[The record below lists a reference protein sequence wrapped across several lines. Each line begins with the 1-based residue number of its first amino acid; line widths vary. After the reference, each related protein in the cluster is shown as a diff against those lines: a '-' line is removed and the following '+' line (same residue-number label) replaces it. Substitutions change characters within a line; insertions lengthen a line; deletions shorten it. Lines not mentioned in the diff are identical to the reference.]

1 MPAGIDAQLNFQRT
15 DQSNA
20 PTAIRRAWQRAL
32 RGIEWCDKEYMY
44 RQADV
49 ISLHL
54 PLTIETQNLIGVDQ
68 LELMKPEAVL
78 INTSRG
84 GIINEADLY
93 KVMQRGHLS
102 GAAIDV
108 FTNEP
113 YSGPLTEI
121 ERCILTAHMGS
132 MSDDCRELMEVQ
144 ATEEAVRFVCGQP
157 LMHQVPPDEYDLQK
171 HVLDKA

>member
-1 MPAGIDAQLNFQRT
+1 M
-15 DQSNA
+15 
-20 PTAIRRAWQRAL
+20 
-32 RGIEWCDKEYMY
+32 
-44 RQADV
+44 
-49 ISLHL
+49 HL
-54 PLTIETQNLIGVDQ
+54 PLTIETENLIGAEQ

-84 GIINEADLY
+84 GIINEIDLY
-93 KVMQRGHLS
+93 EVMQRGHLS

-157 LMHQVPPDEYDLQK
+157 LMHQVPHDEYNLQK
-171 HVLDKA
+171 HVSDKA